1 MPLHCWCYT
10 LSLFLLISGAF
21 ALLMPKMM
29 NTAMEKFCRN
39 RIIGIILCL
48 IAWAWAGHALWVLP
62 IDFLTPYRKYIP
74 YILLVCAPMTCISM
88 KNLLPCRALG
98 GILVLYP
105 YTLLLMV
112 RSHPSPW
119 RVLVVSIAYI
129 SIIKGMTLLLYP
141 WKMRQCIVW
150 MEDKPLLM
158 RLGGA
163 INLTLGG
170 MLVWLGM
177 TVLR

>member
-21 ALLMPKMM
+21 ALAVPEKM
-29 NTAMEKFCRN
+29 NAVMEKFCRN
-39 RIIGIILCL
+39 RIIGIVLCL
-48 IAWAWAGHALWVLP
+48 IAWAWAGYALWILP
-62 IDFLTPYRKYIP
+62 IDFLEPYRKYIP
-74 YILLVCAPMTCISM
+74 YLILVCAPLTCVSM

-105 YTLLLMV
+105 YQLLMV
-112 RSHPSPW
+112 ARSHPSSW
-119 RVLVVSIAYI
+119 RLLVVSIAYI

-141 WKMRQCIVW
+141 WKMRQCVVW
-150 MEDKPLLM
+150 MRDKPLLT

-163 INLTLGG
+163 INLVLGG
-170 MLVWLGM
+170 LLVWLGM